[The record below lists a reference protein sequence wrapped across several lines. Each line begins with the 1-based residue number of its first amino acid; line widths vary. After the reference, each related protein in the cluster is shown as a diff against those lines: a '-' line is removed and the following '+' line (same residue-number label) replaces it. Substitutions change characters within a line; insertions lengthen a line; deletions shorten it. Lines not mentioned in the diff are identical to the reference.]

1 MNWKTLVSVLAL
13 TATLTACGG
22 GGGSAGTPLYGGGS
36 TSSAGSTSTA
46 SALSIALSSATVV
59 DTNTDGVT
67 VTVTATNASGGTVSG
82 TTISYTVT
90 GGIYTQPTT
99 TTGSDGTNAITVKL
113 GADKSNRT
121 ITIVASDGTHT
132 ATGYLTVTGAKISST
147 ANPSVVAPSASGSV
161 IFRLLDAS
169 SNPLTSQ
176 SIEIQTSAGGAISGS
191 TDSNGEY
198 TYRFSAPS
206 TSGTLTVTASGAGV
220 TTSQD
225 VLIQSTST
233 SIPDS
238 GTPTQV
244 TLDVNPTVVSVNTA
258 GSTANSSVVRALF
271 KGAANNPLANVRVK
285 FDLNSDPYSVGGTF
299 SAQQVYTDANGYAVT
314 SYIPGSVPSPTNG
327 VTIRAC
333 YATTGDPSA
342 IVCSSGN
349 SQTKTLTVTADA
361 VSVSIGSDENVYV
374 DTDLVYYRRF
384 VVQVVDGAGR
394 ALAGVT
400 ITPTLD
406 LVNYAKGQYVHGTG
420 GWAIPTP
427 TPPAVGFYSCLNED
441 LDRNNLITGSG
452 ASSED
457 INHNGQ
463 LDPRKADASVAFE
476 SAYTSGKTDS
486 NGRVQLRVTY
496 NRSSASWIKYSLNV
510 SGSVSGSEGRAT
522 WIEWAQFPAS
532 AISGTGAPA
541 FVNSPYG
548 IVVADVTLAADRI
561 MPDGYKFT
569 SGTTL
574 HPCQNPD

>member
-1 MNWKTLVSVLAL
+1 MNWKTWVAMLAMTTMLV
-13 TATLTACGG
+13 ACGG

-36 TSSAGSTSTA
+36 TSSTGSTA
-46 SALSIALSSATVV
+46 SALSIALSAATVV

-90 GGIYTQPTT
+90 GGIYTQATT

-147 ANPSVVAPSASGSV
+147 ANPSVVAPSATGSV

-191 TDSNGEY
+191 TDSNGQY
-198 TYRFSAPS
+198 TYNFQAPS
-206 TSGTLTVTASGAGV
+206 NAGTLTVTASGAGV
-220 TTSQD
+220 TASQD
-225 VLIQSTST
+225 VLIQSTSS

-285 FDLNSDPYSVGGTF
+285 FDLNGDPYSVGGTF

-394 ALAGVT
+394 ALSGVT

-406 LVNYAKGQYVHGTG
+406 LVNYRKGSYDNGSG
-420 GWAIPTP
+420 SWKIL
-427 TPPAVGFYSCLNED
+427 TPPGSYVCLNED

-457 INHNGQ
+457 INHNGS

-510 SGSVSGSEGRAT
+510 SGSVSGSEGRAS
-522 WIEWAQFPAS
+522 WVEWAPYPAS
-532 AISGTGAPA
+532 AISSTGAPA

-548 IVVADVTLAADRI
+548 IVAASVTLGANRT
-561 MPDGYKFT
+561 MPDGYVFT

-574 HPCQNPD
+574 TPCQNPD